1 MIAMA
6 AARENLARVSKKE
19 ILFLVRN
26 TSRSPTASRKPA
38 HLPHPIRRMLALGCI
53 LDHSLPVAAPDDFP
67 AIDKP
72 ILNGWMDR
80 IPFFR
85 RPSPGGIKHAAGL
98 VDIFA
103 SFASLDNRV
112 DRAEA
117 EVALDLL
124 RHAFPEAHHG
134 WLSRRLHR
142 ALANPKRPER
152 VAAQLK
158 NELNDDERVS
168 LGLQLYLLVTA
179 SGSSYLG
186 KEALTKVMASLDA
199 EEAGQLILEE
209 MRDNNYN
216 GPLPF
221 DKVIFSTLGIADVI
235 LPSTG
240 HRAAFRAYQ
249 AKDIILIRNTGK
261 ESIWVSGSLLATG
274 QSLRLRQHQN
284 IQMPDWTLTTEDI
297 ALFLNAARTGQRQ
310 SLFLNEIN
318 GQITATQARTRQS
331 TVRLDFGLN
340 VLVEAITD
348 THMRLPS
355 GAPIEPGVSHSL
367 SIQDHLLLEDKTEV
381 KLDTLRKQSIAKG
394 ARFRI
399 DAGRRE
405 SIVSNDPT
413 ALKKKGDVLITSGL
427 APRAILRIKFNPNKT
442 EGRIE
447 VIHSERAITVNGKT
461 IRNGDKLVDGSL
473 IRLSPNQ
480 AVRCRF
486 SEGLLDEERTV
497 IRELS
502 VEGLNHQFGPGKTA
516 LDNIDFSIKRGE
528 MLCILGPSG
537 SGKSTLLAALAG
549 HLKPTSGHIRLNGVS
564 LYSHR
569 TRLAP
574 FIGSMPQEEALNP
587 QLTVREHLSHAAT
600 IRRPHLSHSE
610 HVKRV
615 DSILA
620 ELDLQQL
627 THRRVGSPG
636 EKTISGGERGRLN
649 LGLDL
654 SSSAEILLFDEP
666 ISGLSSKDSEH
677 VAETLHA
684 LSRDKIVIASLHRPG
699 AQVLR
704 LFDKVLMIDQGG
716 KVAFF
721 GSPKAMNLYFL
732 DACKELKIHTPRR
745 KKINQEGADFVFDV
759 LETPLH
765 GLTGREGGGARRFP
779 SSFWQGR
786 FEGNLLIDEYARGQI
801 PTQSILGEIPMNEEH
816 MAVPSRSR
824 KQRWREWG
832 RLFRTH
838 FYRSFLSKFRNRGT
852 IYSLLLEAPL
862 LALLVSVTLRSS
874 PEGQYSFHSSLHLP
888 VYLFL
893 SATIAMFL
901 GLTNSATEVL
911 RDSPVLRRERNCRSG
926 TALYVGGKFL
936 TLSILA
942 ALQCGIYI
950 GIGDWMLDIHHMFMI
965 HWGWMTITALC
976 GTAIAMFISSMVSTE
991 RAALSAVPLLL
1002 VPQLLLAGALVP
1014 FDEMN
1019 RGLFQGGEHGR
1030 EAGVEPFPARLMPL
1044 RYAYEGVIVSQAT
1057 HNQFEKYRRLLQ
1069 NDIDP
1074 LKKRND
1080 QRMAGDITQG
1090 LKPHESERLDILKT
1104 ALTRL
1109 MASEAENAVAAESLC
1124 WQIVHA
1130 GRKSTMDDL
1139 LAIAPYPEDP
1149 RIKTKPCSHYF
1160 VNTRTELLVGK
1171 ADLDRVDIHQSK
1183 RRSIF
1188 LAEWKYWLNFT
1199 SKTIHAC
1206 LWVISAIIVAGLL
1219 LTTFSLQRRN
1229 HKNS

>member
-1 MIAMA
+1 
-6 AARENLARVSKKE
+6 
-19 ILFLVRN
+19 
-26 TSRSPTASRKPA
+26 
-38 HLPHPIRRMLALGCI
+38 
-53 LDHSLPVAAPDDFP
+53 
-67 AIDKP
+67 
-72 ILNGWMDR
+72 MDR
-80 IPFFR
+80 VPFFR
-85 RPSPGGIKHAAGL
+85 RPAPGALKYAAGL

-103 SFASLDNRV
+103 SFVSLDNRL

-124 RHAFPEAHHG
+124 RHAFPETNHR

-142 ALANPKRPER
+142 ALSHPKPPER
-152 VAAQLK
+152 VAAK
-158 NELNDDERVS
+158 FKSELSEDDRIS

-179 SGSSYLG
+179 SASSFLG
-186 KEALTKVMASLDA
+186 KEAFSKVMSSLGA
-199 EEAGQLILEE
+199 EKEGQQILAE
-209 MRDNNYN
+209 MESSSYD

-221 DKVIFSTLGIADVI
+221 SKLIFSPHPTADVI
-235 LPSTG
+235 LPDTG
-240 HRAAFRAYQ
+240 HQTAFRAYQ

-261 ESIWVSGSLLATG
+261 ESIWISGSLLAPD

-284 IQMPDWTLTTEDI
+284 IQIPNWTLTTEDI
-297 ALFLNAARTGQRQ
+297 AHFLTVTQTGQRQ
-310 SLFLNEIN
+310 TLYLNEIQ
-318 GQITATQARTRQS
+318 GKITATQSRSRQS
-331 TVRLDFGLN
+331 TVKLNFGLN
-340 VLVEAITD
+340 VLVEALSETEIL
-348 THMRLPS
+348 LPS
-355 GAPIEPGVSHSL
+355 GEALKKGESHTL
-367 SIQDHLLLEDKTEV
+367 SIQDHLHLKDQVLIELE
-381 KLDTLRKQSIAKG
+381 TLRKQSLAKG
-394 ARFRI
+394 ARFKI
-399 DAGRRE
+399 DAGRE
-405 SIVSNDPT
+405 ECIVSNDPS
-413 ALKKKGDVLITSGL
+413 ALKKKGDVLLTPGL
-427 APRAILRIKFNPNKT
+427 AQRTILRIKFNPRKAK
-442 EGRIE
+442 GQIE
-447 VIHSERAITVNGKT
+447 VIHSERPITINGKT
-461 IRNGDKLVDGSL
+461 VRDGDQLKDGSL

-480 AVRCRF
+480 AIRCRF
-486 SEGLLDEERTV
+486 SESLLDEERSV

-502 VEGLNHQFGPGKTA
+502 VEGLNHQFSHGKTV

-537 SGKSTLLAALAG
+537 SGKSTLLSVLAG
-549 HLKPTSGHIRLNGVS
+549 HLKPNGGHVRLNGVS

-569 TRLAP
+569 SRLAP

-600 IRRPHLSHSE
+600 IRRPNLNHNEHS
-610 HVKRV
+610 KRV

-620 ELDLQQL
+620 ELDLQL
-627 THRRVGSPG
+627 LSNRRVGAPG
-636 EKTISGGERGRLN
+636 EKAISGGERGRLN

-699 AQVLR
+699 AQVLQ

-732 DACKELKIHTPRR
+732 NACEELKINTPRR
-745 KKINQEGADFVFDV
+745 EKIHQEGADFVFDV

-765 GLTGREGGGARRFP
+765 GLTGRKGGGARRFP
-779 SSFWQGR
+779 SSFWQDR
-786 FEGNLLIDEYARGQI
+786 FEGDQLVGQYAQGKT
-801 PTQSILGEIPMNEEH
+801 PPKTLMGEIPMNEEH
-816 MAVPSRSR
+816 MSVPTRSR
-824 KQRWREWG
+824 KQRWREWI

-874 PEGQYSFHSSLHLP
+874 PEGQYDFHTSLHLP
-888 VYLFL
+888 AYLFL

-901 GLTNSATEVL
+901 GLTNSATEIL

-926 TALYVGGKFL
+926 TALYVGAKFL
-936 TLSILA
+936 ALSILA

-950 GIGDWMLDIHHMFMI
+950 WIGDKMLNIHNMFLI
-965 HWGWMTITALC
+965 HWAWMTITALC
-976 GTAIAMFISSMVSTE
+976 GTAIAMFISSIVSTE

-1002 VPQLLLAGALVP
+1002 VPQLLLAGALIP
-1014 FDEMN
+1014 FSEMN
-1019 RGLFQGGEHGR
+1019 RGLFQGGEAGR

-1044 RYAYEGVIVSQAT
+1044 RYAYEGIIVSQAT

-1069 NDIDP
+1069 NEIDP

-1080 QRMAGDITQG
+1080 LRMAGETDQALTP
-1090 LKPHESERLDILKT
+1090 KESERLEILKT

-1109 MASEAENAVAAESLC
+1109 MASEAENTDVAESLC

-1130 GRKSTMDDL
+1130 GRKGSMDDL

-1149 RIKTKPCSHYF
+1149 SIKTKPCSHYF
-1160 VNTRTELLVGK
+1160 VNTRTDHLVGK
-1171 ADLDRVDIHQSK
+1171 ADLDRVDIHQDK

-1188 LAEWKYWLNFT
+1188 LAEWKYWFGYT
-1199 SKTIHAC
+1199 ATTIHAC
-1206 LWVISAIIVAGLL
+1206 LWVISTIITVSLL

-1229 HKNS
+1229 HKNH